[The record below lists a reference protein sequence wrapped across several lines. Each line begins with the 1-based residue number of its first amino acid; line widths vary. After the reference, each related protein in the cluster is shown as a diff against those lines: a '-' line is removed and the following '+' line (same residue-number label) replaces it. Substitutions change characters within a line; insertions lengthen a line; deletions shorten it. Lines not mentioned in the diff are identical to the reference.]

1 VTGVTIEGVRVEREG
16 RVVLDVRTLT
26 LAAGRTT
33 AILGPNGSGKTTL
46 LRVIAGLERRREG
59 RVSFGGAPEGKT
71 RDVAYVFQEDV
82 FLRESVRWNLEIG
95 LRLRGVAAPERQRR
109 IADAALRVGVD
120 HLLERRADRL
130 SGGEGRRVSL
140 ARALCLHAPVVLLD
154 EPLAGLD
161 EGGYAR
167 LVDELP
173 RIVDAFNATTILVTH
188 SRDEALRLATD
199 LVVLVDGQVLAAGEA
214 HAVAANPRVAAV
226 AEVLGYSILTLPARR
241 IAVPPGAFR
250 LGSGEVEF
258 VMTVDRVV
266 DLIGAAEI
274 VGRVD
279 GSVIRVPCAGD
290 DARPASGERIR
301 IHATECS
308 SLD

>member
-1 VTGVTIEGVRVEREG
+1 VTAVTLEDVRVERDG

-46 LRVIAGLERRREG
+46 LRVIAGLERVREG
-59 RVSFGGAPEGKT
+59 GVRGSVGKK
-71 RDVAYVFQEDV
+71 RNVAYVFQEDV

-95 LRLRGVAAPERQRR
+95 LRLRGVQAPERHQR
-109 IADAALRVGVD
+109 IAAAASLVGVE

-167 LVDELP
+167 LIDELP
-173 RIVDAFNATTILVTH
+173 RIVDAFDATTIVVTH
-188 SRDEALRLATD
+188 SRDEALRLASD
-199 LVVLVDGQVLAAGEA
+199 LVVLVDGKVLAAGDA
-214 HAVAANPRVAAV
+214 QAVAAHPRSPAV
-226 AEVLGYSILTLPARR
+226 AEVLGYTVLTLPARR
-241 IAVPPGAFR
+241 IAVPPGGFR
-250 LGSGEVEF
+250 VGAGEVEF

-266 DLIGAAEI
+266 DLMGAAEI

-279 GSVIRVPCAGD
+279 GAVLRILSAGGD
-290 DARPASGERIR
+290 TRPAPGERVR
-301 IHATECS
+301 VHATQFS
-308 SLD
+308 PLD